1 MSRATDLGNKLYRG
15 EVSYPIV
22 GRQRL
27 WYAISGVILLLSLVV
42 LFLPGRG
49 LNFGIEFRG
58 GAEFRFTSA
67 TAQEGQIREAVEA
80 AGVAGEQRVIKEG
93 TDTWRVQTGE
103 LTTAEAATVRSAL
116 TEAFDVTEVNSQS
129 IGPTWGADVS
139 KKAAQAL
146 AVFLA
151 LIVLY
156 LSFTFEWKM
165 AIAALVALLHDL
177 LITVGIYALVGFE
190 VTPASVIGLLTIL
203 GYSLYDTVVV
213 FDKVDENTKGITG
226 GSRHTYSEAAN
237 LALNQTLVRSVNTSI
252 IALLPIA
259 SILFIASF
267 LLGAGTLKDLSLAL
281 FVGVA
286 AGTYSSIFIATPL
299 LADFKEREPA
309 MAALRKRVQA
319 RRGGAV
325 KGGTGRAVAGTEPGG
340 VRPDA
345 DASLAPAGQ
354 TPDASAPGGGQTP
367 DASVPNAGTEPAE
380 ADVDDDTDDAQE
392 PLPAVAPGGN
402 RPRSPSA
409 RSNQRRGPR
418 PRPSG
423 RKRR

>member
-1 MSRATDLGNKLYRG
+1 MSRATELGNKLYRG

-27 WYAISGVILLLSLVV
+27 WYTISGVILLLSLVV

-67 TAQEGQIREAVEA
+67 TAQEGQIRDVVEE
-80 AGVAGEQRVIKEG
+80 AGVTGEQRIIKEG
-93 TDTWRVQTGE
+93 TDTWRVQTGA
-103 LTTAEAATVRSAL
+103 LTTAEGAKVRTAL
-116 TEAFDVTEVNSQS
+116 SEAFDVPEVNSQS

-139 KKAAQAL
+139 KKAGQAL

-151 LIVLY
+151 LILLY

-177 LITVGIYALVGFE
+177 LITIGIYALVGFE

-252 IALLPIA
+252 IALLPIG

-286 AGTYSSIFIATPL
+286 AGTYSSVFIATPL
-299 LADFKEREPA
+299 LADLKEREPA

-319 RRGGAV
+319 RRGGPA
-325 KGGTGRAVAGTEPGG
+325 KDRTGPAGPATEPGG

-345 DASLAPAGQ
+345 GAPSAPNSGQ
-354 TPDASAPGGGQTP
+354 IPDARAPG
-367 DASVPNAGTEPAE
+367 AGTVLA
-380 ADVDDDTDDAQE
+380 DDDTDAETDTETETETQQE
-392 PLPAVAPGGN
+392 PLSAGTPGGR
-402 RPRSPSA
+402 RPRPPSE
-409 RSNQRRGPR
+409 RPNQRRGGPR

>member
-22 GRQRL
+22 GRQRI
-27 WYAISGVILLLSLVV
+27 WYAISAAILLLSLVV
-42 LFLPGRG
+42 LFLPSRG

-67 TAQEGQIREAVEA
+67 SAREGQIRDAVA
-80 AGVAGEQRVIKEG
+80 ATGVAGEQRIIKEG
-93 TDTWRVQTGE
+93 TDTWRVQTDE
-103 LTTAEAATVRSAL
+103 LTTAEAAVVRSAL
-116 TEAFDVTEVNSQS
+116 SETFDVTEVNSQS
-129 IGPTWGADVS
+129 IGPSWGADVS
-139 KKAAQAL
+139 KKATQAL
-146 AVFLA
+146 LVFLVA
-151 LIVLY
+151 IAIY
-156 LSFTFEWKM
+156 LSIAFEWRM
-165 AIAALVALLHDL
+165 ALAALVALLHDL

-213 FDKVDENTKGITG
+213 FDKVDEITKGITG

-252 IALLPIA
+252 IALLPIG

-299 LADFKEREPA
+299 LADLKEREPG
-309 MAALRKRVQA
+309 MQALRKRVQA
-319 RRGGAV
+319 RRGPAKGRTGGA
-325 KGGTGRAVAGTEPGG
+325 TEPDSKDTGPEPDG
-340 VRPDA
+340 ARPESTDA
-345 DASLAPAGQ
+345 EDSRDAATGIDSG
-354 TPDASAPGGGQTP
+354 
-367 DASVPNAGTEPAE
+367 
-380 ADVDDDTDDAQE
+380 QE
-392 PLPAVAPGGN
+392 PLPAAATGA
-402 RPRSPSA
+402 RRTRAPSA
-409 RSNQRRGPR
+409 PPDQRRGPR

-423 RKRR
+423 KKRR

>member
-67 TAQEGQIREAVEA
+67 AAQEGQIRDVLDG
-80 AGVAGEQRVIKEG
+80 AGVAGEQRIIKEG

-103 LTTAEAATVRSAL
+103 LTTAEAAKVRTAL
-116 TEAFDVTEVNSQS
+116 SEGFDVAEVNSQS

-139 KKAAQAL
+139 KKAGQAL

-165 AIAALVALLHDL
+165 AVAALVALLHDL
-177 LITVGIYALVGFE
+177 LITIGIYALVGFE

-237 LALNQTLVRSVNTSI
+237 LTLNQTLVRSVNTSI

-259 SILFIASF
+259 
-267 LLGAGTLKDLSLAL
+267 
-281 FVGVA
+281 
-286 AGTYSSIFIATPL
+286 
-299 LADFKEREPA
+299 
-309 MAALRKRVQA
+309 
-319 RRGGAV
+319 
-325 KGGTGRAVAGTEPGG
+325 
-340 VRPDA
+340 
-345 DASLAPAGQ
+345 
-354 TPDASAPGGGQTP
+354 
-367 DASVPNAGTEPAE
+367 
-380 ADVDDDTDDAQE
+380 
-392 PLPAVAPGGN
+392 
-402 RPRSPSA
+402 
-409 RSNQRRGPR
+409 
-418 PRPSG
+418 
-423 RKRR
+423 

>member
-15 EVSYPIV
+15 EVSYQIV
-22 GRQRL
+22 ARQRT
-27 WYAISGVILLLSLVV
+27 WYAISGVILLLSLAA

-67 TAQEGQIREAVEA
+67 AAQEGQIRDVVAET
-80 AGVAGEQRVIKEG
+80 GVVGEQRIIKEG

-103 LTTAEAATVRSAL
+103 LTTAEAAAVRSAL
-116 TEAFDVTEVNSQS
+116 TEAFDVPEVSFQS

-139 KKAAQAL
+139 KKAGQAL
-146 AVFLA
+146 VVFLA

-156 LSFTFEWKM
+156 LSITFEWKM
-165 AIAALVALLHDL
+165 ALAALVALLHDL
-177 LITVGIYALVGFE
+177 LITMGIYALVGFE

-286 AGTYSSIFIATPL
+286 AGTYSSVFIATPL
-299 LADFKEREPA
+299 LADLKEREPA
-309 MAALRKRVQA
+309 MVALRKRVQA
-319 RRGGAV
+319 RRGGAA
-325 KGGTGRAVAGTEPGG
+325 KARSGRPTGPGTDPGAARQDPG
-340 VRPDA
+340 LPEVSDAEQAPIASSPDA
-345 DASLAPAGQ
+345 GP
-354 TPDASAPGGGQTP
+354 
-367 DASVPNAGTEPAE
+367 EP
-380 ADVDDDTDDAQE
+380 VDSDESRDIGPDTDRAPE
-392 PLPAVAPGGN
+392 PLPAVAPGGH
-402 RPRSPSA
+402 RPRPPSA
-409 RSNQRRGPR
+409 RPDQRRGPR

-423 RKRR
+423 KKRR

>member
-22 GRQRL
+22 GRQRI

-67 TAQEGQIREAVEA
+67 AAQEGQIRDAVEG
-80 AGVAGEQRVIKEG
+80 AGVTGEQRVIREG
-93 TDTWRVQTGE
+93 TDLWRVQTGE
-103 LTTAEAATVRSAL
+103 LTTAEAARVRTAL
-116 TEAFDVTEVNSQS
+116 SETFDVPEVNSQS

-139 KKAAQAL
+139 KKAGQAL

-156 LSFTFEWKM
+156 LTFTFEWKM
-165 AIAALVALLHDL
+165 AIAAIVALLHDL
-177 LITVGIYALVGFE
+177 LITIGIYALVGFE

-213 FDKVDENTKGITG
+213 FDKVDENTRGITG

-252 IALLPIA
+252 IALLPIG

-286 AGTYSSIFIATPL
+286 ADTYSSIFIATPL
-299 LADFKEREPA
+299 LADLKEREPA

-319 RRGGAV
+319 RRGGAA
-325 KGGTGRAVAGTEPGG
+325 KTTRAGKPAAPPAEPALDAGQMDPGQ
-340 VRPDA
+340 RDA
-345 DASLAPAGQ
+345 DQADAGQ
-354 TPDASAPGGGQTP
+354 ADDGR
-367 DASVPNAGTEPAE
+367 EPAE
-380 ADVDDDTDDAQE
+380 ADERHGTGSAEE
-392 PLPAVAPGGN
+392 PLPAAAPGGP
-402 RPRSPSA
+402 RPRTPSA
-409 RSNQRRGPR
+409 RPDQRRGPR